1 MSVLADKHF
10 EIVEAINA
18 AEEGSTQERYERG
31 RHDGFLDAVNILRS
45 STVVGSLL
53 IDADLRYLN
62 QGIDRPMCG
71 GVWLDKPI
79 VRHP

>member
-1 MSVLADKHF
+1 MSELADKHF

-18 AEEGSTQERYERG
+18 AEEGSLQEQHESG
-31 RHDGFLDAVNILRS
+31 RRAGFLDAVMILRGTA
-45 STVVGSLL
+45 TVGGL
-53 IDADLRYLN
+53 IADADLRYLN

-71 GVWLDKPI
+71 GVWLHKPI